1 MSTSSEPNPGRPDT
15 SRSTSSL
22 SRSPVRLVIWRLAVI
37 VVILGV
43 GWFGVRTIMARKKAP
58 VQVVLVAR
66 VPTVEV
72 VTCDPQ
78 TETIILYGHGT
89 VETATR
95 TAIRP
100 QVSGRVIEL
109 HERLEPGEVIER
121 GEVLVRLDAED
132 YVLSRD
138 INQADRGRL
147 QAEIAL
153 LNTETRTTA
162 IRLELAQQ
170 STALS
175 EAEFERLG
183 KLLSEKQ
190 VGNRSS
196 VDRAERAV
204 VQDRER
210 MAQLQQSLAAIPHRI
225 VALKAELSRLEQ
237 RVAVDELAIAR
248 CTIEAPFSGRVER
261 VAVEANDVVQAGATL
276 LSLANDNDLEIAVS
290 LNARDVNE
298 WMRFRPA
305 ADTSVAAGWFGLIEE
320 VPATIAWLEGDAGDA
335 WSGTVARVK
344 QFDDRSRTLTV
355 VIRPDPAK
363 GTAAYPLIPGMFCA
377 VEIRGKQVPDA
388 YRIPRSAL
396 NESDRV
402 FIVVDDK
409 LESRPVHVVREIGEE
424 LIVDDGL
431 APGDQIVI
439 NRLRAPVDGLAVRI
453 RQRDGEQ
460 VALPPTDPVSD
471 VYDDAKPDPAM

>member
-1 MSTSSEPNPGRPDT
+1 MR
-15 SRSTSSL
+15 
-22 SRSPVRLVIWRLAVI
+22 A
-37 VVILGV
+37 
-43 GWFGVRTIMARKKAP
+43 IMARKKAP
-58 VQVVLVAR
+58 VQMVLVAR

-121 GEVLVRLDAED
+121 DEVLVRLNAED

-190 VGNRSS
+190 VGNRSN

-261 VAVEANDVVQAGATL
+261 VAVEANDVVQVGATL

-335 WSGTVARVK
+335 WSGTVVRVK
-344 QFDDRSRTLTV
+344 KFDDRSRTLTV

-396 NESDRV
+396 NESNRV

-409 LESRPVHVVREIGEE
+409 LEARSVHVVREIGEE

>member
-1 MSTSSEPNPGRPDT
+1 
-15 SRSTSSL
+15 
-22 SRSPVRLVIWRLAVI
+22 
-37 VVILGV
+37 
-43 GWFGVRTIMARKKAP
+43 MARKKAP

-409 LESRPVHVVREIGEE
+409 LESRPVHVIREIGEE

>member
-1 MSTSSEPNPGRPDT
+1 M
-15 SRSTSSL
+15 
-22 SRSPVRLVIWRLAVI
+22 IWRLVVI

-409 LESRPVHVVREIGEE
+409 LESRPVHVIREIGEE

>member
-1 MSTSSEPNPGRPDT
+1 VSTSPEPSPGRPDT
-15 SRSTSSL
+15 SRSTLPL
-22 SRSPVRLVIWRLAVI
+22 SRSPVRLVIWRLVVI

-43 GWFGVRTIMARKKAP
+43 GWFGVRAIMARKKAP
-58 VQVVLVAR
+58 AQVVLVDR

-72 VTCDPQ
+72 VTCEPQ

-109 HERLEPGEVIER
+109 HERLEPGEVI
-121 GEVLVRLDAED
+121 GHDEVLVRLDATD
-132 YVLSRD
+132 YELSRD
-138 INQADRGRL
+138 VNQADRGRL

-153 LNTETRTTA
+153 LNTETKATET
-162 IRLELAQQ
+162 RLELAQQ
-170 STALS
+170 SIALS

-183 KLLSEKQ
+183 KLLTEKQ
-190 VGNRSS
+190 IGNRSS

-204 VQDRER
+204 VQDRDR

-225 VALKAELSRLEQ
+225 TALEAELSRLER

-248 CTIEAPFSGRVER
+248 CTIKAPFSGRVER
-261 VAVEANDVVQAGATL
+261 VAVEANEVVQIGATL

-290 LNARDVNE
+290 LNARDVNK
-298 WMRFRPA
+298 WMHFRRETDASAP
-305 ADTSVAAGWFGLIEE
+305 AGWFGLIEE
-320 VPATIAWLEGDAGDA
+320 VPATIAWIEGEAGDA

-344 QFDDRSRTLTV
+344 QFDDRSRMLTV
-355 VIRPDPAK
+355 VVRPDPAK

-377 VEIRGKQVPDA
+377 VEIRGKQVPDV
-388 YRIPRSAL
+388 YRIPRSVL

-402 FIVVDDK
+402 FVVVDDK
-409 LESRPVHVVREIGEE
+409 LEARRVHVIREIGEE

-431 APGDQIVI
+431 APGDQVVI
-439 NRLRAPVDGLAVRI
+439 NRLRAPVGGLAVRI

-471 VYDDAKPDPAM
+471 VYDDAKSDPTM

>member
-1 MSTSSEPNPGRPDT
+1 
-15 SRSTSSL
+15 
-22 SRSPVRLVIWRLAVI
+22 
-37 VVILGV
+37 
-43 GWFGVRTIMARKKAP
+43 MARKKAP

-121 GEVLVRLDAED
+121 DEVLVRLDAED

-190 VGNRSS
+190 VGNRSN

-261 VAVEANDVVQAGATL
+261 VAVEANDVVQVGATL

-335 WSGTVARVK
+335 WSGTVVRVK
-344 QFDDRSRTLTV
+344 KFDDRSRTLTV

-409 LESRPVHVVREIGEE
+409 LEARPVHVVREIGEE

>member
-409 LESRPVHVVREIGEE
+409 LESRPVHVIREIGEE

>member
-1 MSTSSEPNPGRPDT
+1 MSTSSEPSSGRPDT
-15 SRSTSSL
+15 SRSTSPL
-22 SRSPVRLVIWRLAVI
+22 SRLPARLVIWRLVVI
-37 VVILGV
+37 LVILGV
-43 GWFGVRTIMARKKAP
+43 GWFGVRAIMARKKAP
-58 VQVVLVAR
+58 VQMVLVAR

-121 GEVLVRLDAED
+121 DEVLVRLNAED

-190 VGNRSS
+190 VGNRSN

-261 VAVEANDVVQAGATL
+261 VAVEANDVVQVGATL

-335 WSGTVARVK
+335 WSGTVVRVK
-344 QFDDRSRTLTV
+344 KFDDRSRTLTV

-396 NESDRV
+396 NESNRV

-409 LESRPVHVVREIGEE
+409 LEARSVHVVREIGEE

>member
-1 MSTSSEPNPGRPDT
+1 MR
-15 SRSTSSL
+15 
-22 SRSPVRLVIWRLAVI
+22 A
-37 VVILGV
+37 
-43 GWFGVRTIMARKKAP
+43 IMARKKAP
-58 VQVVLVAR
+58 VQMVLVAR

-121 GEVLVRLDAED
+121 DEVLVRLNAED

-190 VGNRSS
+190 VGNRSN

-261 VAVEANDVVQAGATL
+261 VAVEANDVVQVGATL

-335 WSGTVARVK
+335 WSGTVVRVK
-344 QFDDRSRTLTV
+344 KFDDRSRTLTV

-409 LESRPVHVVREIGEE
+409 LEARPVHVVREIGEE

>member
-1 MSTSSEPNPGRPDT
+1 
-15 SRSTSSL
+15 
-22 SRSPVRLVIWRLAVI
+22 
-37 VVILGV
+37 
-43 GWFGVRTIMARKKAP
+43 MARKKAP

-121 GEVLVRLDAED
+121 DEVLVRLDAED

-162 IRLELAQQ
+162 TRLELAQQ

-190 VGNRSS
+190 VGNRSN

-261 VAVEANDVVQAGATL
+261 VAVEANDVVQVGATL

-335 WSGTVARVK
+335 WSGTVVRVK
-344 QFDDRSRTLTV
+344 KFDDRSRTLTV

-409 LESRPVHVVREIGEE
+409 LEARPVHVVREIGEE

>member
-1 MSTSSEPNPGRPDT
+1 M
-15 SRSTSSL
+15 
-22 SRSPVRLVIWRLAVI
+22 IWRLVVI
-37 VVILGV
+37 LVILGV
-43 GWFGVRTIMARKKAP
+43 GWFGVRAIMARKKAP
-58 VQVVLVAR
+58 VQMVLVAR

-121 GEVLVRLDAED
+121 DEVLVRLNAED

-190 VGNRSS
+190 VGNRSN

-261 VAVEANDVVQAGATL
+261 VAVEANDVVQVGATL

-335 WSGTVARVK
+335 WSGTVVRVK
-344 QFDDRSRTLTV
+344 KFDDRSRTLTV

-396 NESDRV
+396 NESNRV

-409 LESRPVHVVREIGEE
+409 LEARSVHVVREIGEE

>member
-1 MSTSSEPNPGRPDT
+1 MR
-15 SRSTSSL
+15 
-22 SRSPVRLVIWRLAVI
+22 A
-37 VVILGV
+37 
-43 GWFGVRTIMARKKAP
+43 IMARKKAP

-121 GEVLVRLDAED
+121 DEVLVRLDAED

-190 VGNRSS
+190 VGNRSN

-261 VAVEANDVVQAGATL
+261 VAVEANDVVQVGATL

-335 WSGTVARVK
+335 WSGTVVRVK
-344 QFDDRSRTLTV
+344 KFDDRSRTLTV

-409 LESRPVHVVREIGEE
+409 LEARPVHVVREIGEE